1 MSPRFPGLGRRPASA
16 ALSAGGVAALS
27 TLLAV
32 TLLTG
37 ACGVAE
43 RPVSGAD
50 VSLPATQVE
59 DLRGGR
65 LSLASVADPR
75 RPVLLWI
82 WGPG

>member
-32 TLLTG
+32 TLTG

-43 RPVSGAD
+43 RRVSGAD